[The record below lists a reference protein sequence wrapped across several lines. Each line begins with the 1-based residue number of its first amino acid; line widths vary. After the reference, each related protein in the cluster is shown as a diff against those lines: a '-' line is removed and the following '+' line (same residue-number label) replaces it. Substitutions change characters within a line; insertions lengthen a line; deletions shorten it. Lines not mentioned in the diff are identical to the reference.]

1 MQLEE
6 CFLVVEVM
14 DVPVVTIA
22 DLIAAGDQLGW
33 IALRSATIPE
43 TWGVENDVPERI
55 ENPPASK
62 GYAGELAA
70 NILTPGAA
78 MSGCEAQRH

>member
-1 MQLEE
+1 M
-6 CFLVVEVM
+6 
-14 DVPVVTIA
+14 
-22 DLIAAGDQLGW
+22 
-33 IALRSATIPE
+33 
-43 TWGVENDVPERI
+43 ENDVPERI